1 VNPQA
6 QQEILKWYDIIT
18 RQNYF
23 THNNDIISQYNGLAM
38 GAQSSGLIAE
48 MFLQHTEQK
57 HFPHITHK
65 HKIINYCRYIDDILI
80 IFVSTNTNI
89 QQILNDFNTLHP
101 KLYFTAEME

>member
-1 VNPQA
+1 
-6 QQEILKWYDIIT
+6 
-18 RQNYF
+18 
-23 THNNDIISQYNGLAM
+23 M